1 MQLEGNV
8 SVIEDIQ
15 FEEVVE
21 VTAPKIKTLSETLI
35 ENRVAKKRLKIERTL
50 SKYRVPKYIK
60 DQKREAEA
68 QKAKAKRKKKK
79 KASKTYK

>member
-21 VTAPKIKTLSETLI
+21 NKTPKTKTLSETLI
-35 ENRVAKKRLKIERTL
+35 ENRIAKKRLKIERTL
-50 SKYRVPKYIK
+50 NKYKVPKYTT

-68 QKAKAKRKKKK
+68 QKAKVKRKKKK